1 MAIKGIF
8 QSHQGI
14 VGEKATDFA
23 ASILQYFPTGQAQ
36 FFAISAGIAS
46 EPAMETT
53 FHWYEDAHIS
63 GRIAI
68 VSGGTGTSIVVADGS
83 FYVPNQIL
91 LCEQTG
97 EYMFVTAVV
106 GNTLT
111 VVRGFAATSVV
122 SVTNVMFLQLI
133 GNAYEEAST
142 KPTAVTQQGTP
153 RSNLVQIFRNAWSI
167 SGTTKAIKFRT
178 GDRLARSKRQCA
190 QYHSEDMERIFLW
203 GKKSVSTLNGKQF
216 RTTDGLITQIEQFGG
231 VVRTAASNSGAGPVT
246 GNLTL
251 ADLTD
256 FVRVVYQTN
265 VKGEPNE
272 RIVYNGDMVLA
283 ALNRMTILDSTYNIE
298 YNETAVGIQVGSLKT
313 AFGELKL
320 MTHPLMSES
329 PVWTNE
335 MYVLHPGG
343 LKRRPLRETFNDDY
357 DKSGT
362 RANGVDAD
370 EGIMTTEM
378 GVQCA
383 AARTMGIYR
392 NIKNGAKS
400 I

>member
-8 QSHQGI
+8 QSHQGV

-53 FHWYEDAHIS
+53 FHWYEDGHIS
-63 GRIAI
+63 GRIAV
-68 VSGGTGTSIVVADGS
+68 VSGGTTTSVVVADGS

-106 GNTLT
+106 NNTLT
-111 VVRGFAATSVV
+111 VVRGFAGTSIV
-122 SVTNVMFLQLI
+122 SLTNAMFLQLI
-133 GNAYEEAST
+133 GNAFEEAST

-167 SGTTKAIKFRT
+167 SGTAKAIKFRT

-203 GKKSVSTLNGKQF
+203 GKKSVSTLNSKQF

-231 VVRTAASNSGAGPVT
+231 IVKTAATDSGAGPVA
-246 GNLTL
+246 GNLSLT
-251 ADLTD
+251 DLVD
-256 FVRVVYQTN
+256 FVRQVFQTN

-272 RIVYNGDMVLA
+272 RIVYCGDLVLQ
-283 ALNRMTILDSTYNIE
+283 ALNKMTTLDSVYEIQSG
-298 YNETAVGIQVGSLKT
+298 ETEVGIKVSKLIT
-313 AFGELKL
+313 AFGTLNL

-329 PVWTNE
+329 PVWTTE

-357 DKSGT
+357 DKSGSRT
-362 RANGVDAD
+362 NGVDAD

-378 GVQCA
+378 GVQA
-383 AARTMGIYR
+383 AGSRAMGIYR
-392 NIKNGAKS
+392 NIKKAVKS